1 MELKELHKSIMD
13 KKNLHLYIFT
23 GSEIY
28 VRDTYIKQIAR
39 IFDCGDTVRYDTVS
53 EAVRAIKKPRLSS
66 GRICFVVSDDKLYL
80 KDDKSWKTVNNA
92 VIQYDTILIIVY
104 NNLDKRSKFYK
115 QYKDTIC
122 EFDVLP
128 DNILK
133 SYILADLPDF
143 SENCVKKLISMCESN
158 YNRIR
163 LEEDKIRHFTEYHN
177 VSFDEAFN
185 ELVAAGIIAAPIG
198 DITFKFTD
206 AILLHDIG
214 AIKKY
219 SVQAKQIGEPELLT
233 LGTLYNGFKN
243 ILSVQT
249 APKNIKAADL
259 GLTPFQYKLAKE
271 KSNVYTNAD
280 VIFMLKLITKIEQ
293 GIKNGTIMP
302 EIAIDYLL
310 VNIL

>member
-1 MELKELHKSIMD
+1 MELRELHKSIID

-23 GSEIY
+23 GNEIY
-28 VRDTYIKQIAR
+28 VRDTYIKQIAKTFGC
-39 IFDCGDTVRYDTVS
+39 IDTIRYDTVS
-53 EAVRAIKKPRLSS
+53 EAVRTIKKPRLNN
-66 GRICFVVSDDKLYL
+66 GRMCFVVSDDKSYL
-80 KDDKSWKTVNNA
+80 KDDKSWETVNNI
-92 VIQYDTILIIVY
+92 VIQHDAILIIVY
-104 NNLDKRSKFYK
+104 NSLDKRGKFYK

-122 EFDVLP
+122 EFDVLS

-133 SYILADLPDF
+133 SYILADLPNF

-163 LEEDKIRHFTEYHN
+163 LEEDKIRHFAEYQSI
-177 VSFDEAFN
+177 SFDEAFN
-185 ELVAAGIIAAPIG
+185 KLVAAGIITAPIG

-206 AILLHDIG
+206 AILLHDID
-214 AIKKY
+214 AVKKY

-280 VIFMLKLITKIEQ
+280 IIFMLKLITNIEQ

>member
-28 VRDTYIKQIAR
+28 VRDTYIKQIAK
-39 IFDCGDTVRYDTVS
+39 IFDCGDTVRCDTVS
-53 EAVRAIKKPRLSS
+53 EAVRAIKKPRIAS
-66 GRICFVVSDDKLYL
+66 GGICFVVSDDKSYL
-80 KDDKSWKTVNNA
+80 KDDKSWETVNNA

-104 NNLDKRSKFYK
+104 NSLDKRSKFYK

-122 EFDVLP
+122 EFDVLS

-163 LEEDKIRHFTEYHN
+163 LEEDKIQHFAEYHN

-243 ILSVQT
+243 ILLVQT
-249 APKNIKAADL
+249 APKNIKSADL

-280 VIFMLKLITKIEQ
+280 IIFMLKLITNIEQ
-293 GIKNGTIMP
+293 GIKNGIIMP

>member
-1 MELKELHKSIMD
+1 MELRELHKSIID

-23 GSEIY
+23 GNEIY
-28 VRDTYIKQIAR
+28 VRDTYIKQIAKTFGC
-39 IFDCGDTVRYDTVS
+39 IDTIRYDTVS
-53 EAVRAIKKPRLSS
+53 EAVRTIKKPRLNN
-66 GRICFVVSDDKLYL
+66 GRMCFVVSDDKSYL
-80 KDDKSWKTVNNA
+80 KDDKSWETVNNI
-92 VIQYDTILIIVY
+92 VIQHDAILIIVY
-104 NNLDKRSKFYK
+104 NSLDKRSKFYK

-122 EFDVLP
+122 EFDVLS

-133 SYILADLPDF
+133 SYILADLPNF

-163 LEEDKIRHFTEYHN
+163 LEEDKIRHFAEYQSI
-177 VSFDEAFN
+177 SFDEAFN
-185 ELVAAGIIAAPIG
+185 KLVAAGIITAPIG

-206 AILLHDIG
+206 AILLHDID
-214 AIKKY
+214 AVKKY

-233 LGTLYNGFKN
+233 LSTLYNGFKN

-280 VIFMLKLITKIEQ
+280 IIFILKLITNIEQ

>member
-1 MELKELHKSIMD
+1 MELKELHKSIIN
-13 KKNLHLYIFT
+13 KKNLRLYIFT

-28 VRDTYIKQIAR
+28 VRDTYIKQITKT
-39 IFDCGDTVRYDTVS
+39 FGCSDTIRYDTVS
-53 EAVRAIKKPRLSS
+53 EAVRAIKKPRLNN
-66 GRICFVVSDDKLYL
+66 GRMCFVVSDDKLYL
-80 KDDKSWKTVNNA
+80 KDDKSWETVNNA
-92 VIQYDTILIIVY
+92 VIQHDAILIIVY
-104 NNLDKRSKFYK
+104 NSLDKRSKFYK

-122 EFDVLP
+122 EFDVLS

-133 SYILADLPDF
+133 SYILADLPNF

-163 LEEDKIRHFTEYHN
+163 LEEDKIRHFAEYQSI
-177 VSFDEAFN
+177 SFDESFN
-185 ELVAAGIIAAPIG
+185 KLVAAGIITAPIG

-206 AILLHDIG
+206 AILLHDID
-214 AIKKY
+214 AVKKY

-249 APKNIKAADL
+249 APKTVKAADL

-280 VIFMLKLITKIEQ
+280 IIFMLKLITNIEQ

>member
-1 MELKELHKSIMD
+1 MELKELHKSIIN
-13 KKNLHLYIFT
+13 KENLHLYIFT
-23 GSEIY
+23 GTEIY
-28 VRDTYIKQIAR
+28 VRDTYIKQIAKTFGC
-39 IFDCGDTVRYDTVS
+39 IDTIRYDTVS
-53 EAVRAIKKPRLSS
+53 EAVRAIKKPRLNN
-66 GRICFVVSDDKLYL
+66 GGMCFVVSDDKSYL
-80 KDDKSWKTVNNA
+80 KDDKSWETVNNT
-92 VIQYDTILIIVY
+92 VIQHDAILIIVY
-104 NNLDKRSKFYK
+104 NSLDKRSKFYK

-122 EFDVLP
+122 EFDVLS

-133 SYILADLPDF
+133 SYILADLPNF

-163 LEEDKIRHFTEYHN
+163 LEEDKIRHFAEYQSI
-177 VSFDEAFN
+177 SFDESFN
-185 ELVAAGIIAAPIG
+185 KLITAGIIAAPIG

-214 AIKKY
+214 AVKKY

-233 LGTLYNGFKN
+233 LDTLYNGFKN
-243 ILSVQT
+243 ILLVQT
-249 APKNIKAADL
+249 APKNVKAADL

-280 VIFMLKLITKIEQ
+280 IIFMLKLITNIEQ

>member
-1 MELKELHKSIMD
+1 MELKELHKSIIN

-23 GSEIY
+23 GNEIY
-28 VRDTYIKQIAR
+28 VRDIYIKQIAKTFGC
-39 IFDCGDTVRYDTVS
+39 IDTIRYDTVS
-53 EAVRAIKKPRLSS
+53 EAVRAIKKPRLNNV
-66 GRICFVVSDDKLYL
+66 RMCFVVSDDKSYL
-80 KDDKSWKTVNNA
+80 KDDKSWETVNNT
-92 VIQYDTILIIVY
+92 VIQHDAILVIVY
-104 NNLDKRSKFYK
+104 NSLDKRSKFYK

-122 EFDVLP
+122 EFDVLS

-133 SYILADLPDF
+133 SYILADLPNF

-163 LEEDKIRHFTEYHN
+163 LEEDKIRHFAEYQSI
-177 VSFDEAFN
+177 SFDESFN
-185 ELVAAGIIAAPIG
+185 KLVTAGIITAPIG

-206 AILLHDIG
+206 AILLHDID
-214 AIKKY
+214 AVKKY

-249 APKNIKAADL
+249 APKNIKAVDL

-280 VIFMLKLITKIEQ
+280 IIFMLKLITNIEQ

>member
-1 MELKELHKSIMD
+1 MELKELHKSIID

-28 VRDTYIKQIAR
+28 VRDTYIKQIAKT
-39 IFDCGDTVRYDTVS
+39 FDCGDTVRYDTVS

-66 GRICFVVSDDKLYL
+66 GKICFVVSDDKLYL
-80 KDDKSWKTVNNA
+80 KDDKSWETVNNA

-122 EFDVLP
+122 EFDVLS

-143 SENCVKKLISMCESN
+143 PENCVKKLISMCESN

-163 LEEDKIRHFTEYHN
+163 LEGDKIQHFAEYHN

-185 ELVAAGIIAAPIG
+185 ELVAAGIIATPIG

-206 AILLHDIG
+206 AILLHDID

-249 APKNIKAADL
+249 APKNIKSADL

-280 VIFMLKLITKIEQ
+280 IIFMLKLITNIEQ

>member
-1 MELKELHKSIMD
+1 MELKELHKSIIN
-13 KKNLHLYIFT
+13 KKNMHLYVFT
-23 GSEIY
+23 GTERS
-28 VRDTYIKQIAR
+28 VRDTYIKQIAKTFGC
-39 IFDCGDTVRYDTVS
+39 IDTIRYDTVS
-53 EAVRAIKKPRLSS
+53 EAVRAIKKPRLNN
-66 GRICFVVSDDKLYL
+66 GGMCFVVSDDKSYL
-80 KDDKSWKTVNNA
+80 KDDKSWETVNNT
-92 VIQYDTILIIVY
+92 VIQHNAILIIVY
-104 NNLDKRSKFYK
+104 NSLDKRSKFYK

-122 EFDVLP
+122 EFDVLS

-133 SYILADLPDF
+133 SYILADLPNF

-163 LEEDKIRHFTEYHN
+163 LEEDKIRHFAEYQSI
-177 VSFDEAFN
+177 SFDEAFN

-206 AILLHDIG
+206 AILLHDID
-214 AIKKY
+214 AVKKY

-243 ILSVQT
+243 ILLVQT
-249 APKNIKAADL
+249 APKNIKATDL
-259 GLTPFQYKLAKE
+259 GLTSFQYKLAKE

-280 VIFMLKLITKIEQ
+280 IIFMLKLITNIEQ

>member
-1 MELKELHKSIMD
+1 MELRELHKSIID

-23 GSEIY
+23 GNEIY
-28 VRDTYIKQIAR
+28 VRDTYIKQIAKTFGC
-39 IFDCGDTVRYDTVS
+39 IDTIRYDTVS
-53 EAVRAIKKPRLSS
+53 EAVRTIKKPRLNN
-66 GRICFVVSDDKLYL
+66 GRMCFVVSDDKSYL
-80 KDDKSWKTVNNA
+80 KDDKSWETVNNI
-92 VIQYDTILIIVY
+92 VIQHDAILIIVY
-104 NNLDKRSKFYK
+104 NSLDKRSKFYK

-122 EFDVLP
+122 EFDVLS

-133 SYILADLPDF
+133 SYILADLPNF

-163 LEEDKIRHFTEYHN
+163 LEEDKIRHFAEYQSI
-177 VSFDEAFN
+177 SFDEAFN
-185 ELVAAGIIAAPIG
+185 KLVAAGIITAPIG

-206 AILLHDIG
+206 AILLHDID
-214 AIKKY
+214 AVKKY

-233 LGTLYNGFKN
+233 LSTLYNGFKN

-280 VIFMLKLITKIEQ
+280 IIFMLKLITNIEQ